1 MSRARWLTPDSAA
14 GGDLC
19 RVLHIPPE
27 LTEIVSGALDVLT
40 DPDNYEQSGD
50 LTPDQTA
57 ALAWSMLQN
66 YPEDCPVLVAP
77 TQSRLIY
84 PASLK
89 NVGSAD
95 EFVTANNQW
104 LSGVWRSVTPAIG
117 DKWFFNAPCDIG
129 YWKAKWIGRK
139 NQNSGIVEVHIGG
152 LTTDEFDLYNA
163 TGVMTVVDLTDFE
176 IAVPAT
182 LPVTVEVIGKRA
194 ASGGYEAMLSELV
207 IYREV

>member
-14 GGDLC
+14 GGSLC
-19 RVLHIPPE
+19 RALHIPPE
-27 LTEIVSGALDVLT
+27 LTEIVSGALDALT
-40 DPDNYEQSGD
+40 APANYEQSGD
-50 LTPDQTA
+50 MTPDQTA
-57 ALAWSMLQN
+57 ALAWSMLQT
-66 YPEDCPVLVAP
+66 YPENCPVSVSP

-95 EFVTANNQW
+95 EFVTATNQW
-104 LSGVWRSVTPAIG
+104 LGGVWRSITPAIG

-129 YWKAKWIGRK
+129 YYKAKWIGRK
-139 NQNSGIVEVHIGG
+139 NSSSGIVEVRIGS
-152 LTTDEFDLYNA
+152 LTMDEFDLYNA
-163 TGVMTVVDLTDFE
+163 TGVMTIVNLTDFE
-176 IAVPAT
+176 IGEPAT
-182 LPVTVEVIGKRA
+182 LPITVEVIGKRA